1 MSIFKNMNRKER
13 REFDKLPNDKKGEI
27 IHAEIVNQVS
37 PILQKR
43 IAKAMVNGMKLER
56 EQLYQKYLTKIENE
70 KKGSKAW
77 YNAVDELFSY
87 IRVGHVEWE
96 KAKAEDKSESDSK

>member
-13 REFDKLPNDKKGEI
+13 RAFDKLPADKKGEVI
-27 IHAEIVNQVS
+27 KSEIVSQVS

-43 IAKAMVNGMKLER
+43 IANAIINGMRLEK
-56 EQLYQKYLTKIENE
+56 EQIYQKYIAKIEAE

-77 YNAVDELFSY
+77 YNAVEELFSY
-87 IRVGHVEWE
+87 IRIGHVEWE
-96 KAKAEDKSESDSK
+96 QLKNKEEQK